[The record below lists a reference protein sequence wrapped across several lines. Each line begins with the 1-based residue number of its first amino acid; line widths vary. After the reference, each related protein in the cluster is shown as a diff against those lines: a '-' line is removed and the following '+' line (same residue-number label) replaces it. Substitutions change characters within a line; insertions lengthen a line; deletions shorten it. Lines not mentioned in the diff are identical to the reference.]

1 MGGACL
7 SHTAENSSRESSG
20 SAALQ
25 RRVNETMRNRP
36 LGPRYMPVSTMPS
49 VRRGVR
55 NEVPQRLKPAL
66 IDSAERGPEGPH
78 YPSGAQR
85 FFRFSRDAN
94 TPPGTDRKS
103 TRLNS
108 SHL

>member
-7 SHTAENSSRESSG
+7 SHAAENSSRESSG

-55 NEVPQRLKPAL
+55 NEVPQRLKSVCENSIFTQPL
-66 IDSAERGPEGPH
+66 VRPQIGKHNTLRKFLVLTHPLKPSDRSEDRRGG
-78 YPSGAQR
+78 
-85 FFRFSRDAN
+85 
-94 TPPGTDRKS
+94 
-103 TRLNS
+103 
-108 SHL
+108 